1 MNFSYYLP
9 TKILFGFGAL
19 KGLGEEV
26 VTLGARKALLV
37 TDKVMEK
44 TGIVSKVSAHLDG
57 LGYDTFDDVEPEP
70 RVEVAES
77 VARKV
82 RSSPYDLVLG
92 VGGGSSLD
100 MAKLAA
106 GLATNEGEARSF
118 VGTGLLRRKALPT
131 IMLPTTAGTGAE
143 LTVTSMVTVEGH
155 KRWINSTLLMP
166 TVALVDP
173 ELTMTMPQSVTA
185 ATGLDA
191 LCHNTEA
198 YLSAAANVITD
209 SAALEGVRLTVDNLE
224 EAFTNGSDR
233 HSREA
238 MSLGALLGGNAL
250 APGLVLRHPVGD
262 TVAEGVK
269 LAQRGSFGVPLPFII
284 LKYALRRAPPLRK

>member
-9 TKILFGFGAL
+9 TKILFGFGVL

-26 VTLGARKALLV
+26 ENLGARKALLV

-57 LGYDTFDDVEPEP
+57 LGYDIFDEVEPEP
-70 RVEVAES
+70 RVEVAEA

-92 VGGGSSLD
+92 LGGGSSLD

-106 GLATNEGEARSF
+106 GLATNEGEVRSF

-155 KRWINSTLLMP
+155 KRWINSPILMP

-238 MSLGALLGGNAL
+238 MSLGALLGGIAPAPRMVYRHSLGYTVATRCKLAHGGSCGSPPPYIISNYAL
-250 APGLVLRHPVGD
+250 AC
-262 TVAEGVK
+262 
-269 LAQRGSFGVPLPFII
+269 
-284 LKYALRRAPPLRK
+284 AP